1 MSWEFLR
8 YTRRQNREI
17 VDYFI
22 YRVACCNFKA
32 LFSIDEID
40 IILGFPVKA
49 HEFI

>member
-1 MSWEFLR
+1 MSREFLR
-8 YTRRQNREI
+8 YTRWQNREI